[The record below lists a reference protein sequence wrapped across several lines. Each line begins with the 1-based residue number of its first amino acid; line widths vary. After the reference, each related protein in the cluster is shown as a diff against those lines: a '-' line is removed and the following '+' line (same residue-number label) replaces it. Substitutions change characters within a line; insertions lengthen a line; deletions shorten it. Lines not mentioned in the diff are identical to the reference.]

1 MGYNDFDAVA
11 GYYDLLARLVFGRAI
26 DRSQEAHI
34 HSIPTGGKVVILGG
48 GTGRILEYLYR
59 TRPDI
64 RVTFVDASARML
76 ALAKRRSQLPGIE
89 FIHGTENSLP
99 EGRFDV
105 AMAPFFLDM
114 FPDERMSMVI
124 TEVSRHLGENSQWI
138 ISDFVYTNHWWQRAM
153 LWVMFA
159 FFRKTTGILTDQL
172 PDWNNVMLKSG
183 WRKKESSWFYAGF
196 IEAARFE
203 R

>member
-26 DRSQEAHI
+26 DRSQEVYI
-34 HSIPTGGKVVILGG
+34 HSIPAGAKIVILGG

-59 TRPDI
+59 SRPDI
-64 RVTFVDASARML
+64 HVTFVDASARML
-76 ALAKRRSQLPGIE
+76 ARAKRRPRLPGIE
-89 FIHGTENSLP
+89 FVHGTENSLP
-99 EGRFDV
+99 EGRYDV

-114 FPDERMSMVI
+114 FPDERMSKVI
-124 TEVSRHLGENSQWI
+124 AEVSRHLGGDSQWI
-138 ISDFVYTNHWWQRAM
+138 ISDFVDTNRWWQRAM
-153 LWVMFA
+153 LRVMFV

-172 PDWNNVMLKSG
+172 PDWNKVMLNSG
-183 WRKKESSWFYAGF
+183 WRKKESCRLYAGF